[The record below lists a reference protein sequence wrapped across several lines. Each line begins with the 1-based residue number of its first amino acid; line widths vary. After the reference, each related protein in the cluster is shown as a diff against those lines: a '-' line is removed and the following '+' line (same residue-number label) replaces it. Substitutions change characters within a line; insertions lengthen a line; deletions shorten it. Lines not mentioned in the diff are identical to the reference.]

1 MFVNDLSNVEGVRVV
16 IEEIREMDV
25 QLVAVGFG
33 EQASQ
38 NELENITERDAL
50 HFEEFESART
60 LGTAV
65 IQGN

>member
-38 NELENITERDAL
+38 NELENITEGDAL

>member
-1 MFVNDLSNVEGVRVV
+1 MV

-33 EQASQ
+33 EQANL

>member
-50 HFEEFESART
+50 HFEEFESVRT

>member
-1 MFVNDLSNVEGVRVV
+1 MFVNDLSNGEGFRVV

-33 EQASQ
+33 EQANL